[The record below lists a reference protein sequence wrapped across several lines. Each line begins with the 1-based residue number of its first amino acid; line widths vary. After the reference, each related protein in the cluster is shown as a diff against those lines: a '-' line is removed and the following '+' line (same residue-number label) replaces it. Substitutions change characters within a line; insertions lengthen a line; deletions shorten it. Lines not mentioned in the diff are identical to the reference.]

1 MKESAKT
8 RLIEQKL
15 AEGHGRINELG
26 IDLSSDLL
34 RQGELKELFRQRE
47 LKEEQARLVRIISH
61 ELRTPLSLID
71 SGAQI
76 VSLRADQISSDD
88 LRLRMTKVRNA
99 VQRISILLHK
109 LVDLVTIDTEAS
121 ETQRVPSAISAL
133 VTNIAT
139 ALVPPTQLQLTM
151 PEGLCAN
158 ALVEDGFAVSFA
170 LRTAL
175 GNAMLCSDEK
185 SPIKVTAKVDAS
197 NAVIEVSNCGQAI
210 PEPEIEQIGEPSLR
224 GLPTMAAGGAGISLH
239 LARELIEDLSGRLT
253 IRTEANETTLSIQI
267 PVMAQFVQ
275 PAEDKG
281 GESIL

>member
-1 MKESAKT
+1 MKESAKA

-15 AEGHGRINELG
+15 AAAHGRIIEQDS
-26 IDLSSDLL
+26 DLSRDLL
-34 RQGELKELFRQRE
+34 RQGALNELLRQRG
-47 LKEEQARLVRIISH
+47 LKEEQTRLVRIISH

-88 LRLRMTKVRNA
+88 LRVRMTKVRNA

-121 ETQRVPSAISAL
+121 ETQRLPAAISAL

-139 ALVPPTQLQLTM
+139 ALVPPMQLQLTM

-158 ALVEDGFAVSFA
+158 ALVEDGFVVSFA

-175 GNAMLCSDEK
+175 GNAMLHSDAK
-185 SPIKVTAKVDAS
+185 SPIKVTLEVKAN
-197 NAVIEVSNCGQAI
+197 NAVIEVSNCGQNI
-210 PEPEIEQIGEPSLR
+210 PEPEIENVGEPYSR
-224 GLPTMAAGGAGISLH
+224 GLSATATGGAGISLH
-239 LARELIEDLSGRLT
+239 LARELIDQLSGSIT
-253 IRTEANETTLSIQI
+253 IRSQASETTLIIHI
-267 PVMAQFVQ
+267 PVTAQSVQ
-275 PAEDKG
+275 PAAHRG
-281 GESIL
+281 G